1 MEEIVRNRSSE
12 DPVTAVHDARRA
24 LVAARTARLTLRRE
38 PEPEAREARRGV
50 LARVARMIGGRGNPL
65 EAEGILDLN
74 RPGAAYDHGQFAV
87 TEIGESIWGGPS
99 GRAVAGLPVDPDCR
113 PGPLWF
119 LGAVEFLNAA
129 VEEGLDDVA
138 GTVCRR
144 FRVKAD
150 LSLSPEVRSAETS
163 GAMSWIPDLVP
174 DLSAVPLTVWIDRAH
189 LRAVSVRGRGQIY
202 SLELREVGVR
212 LRGFDWTR
220 LSTFRTSVQEDPR
233 CRPNFA

>member
-24 LVAARTARLTLRRE
+24 LVAARTARLMLRRE
-38 PEPEAREARRGV
+38 PEPATPDTRPG
-50 LARVARMIGGRGNPL
+50 LFARVARMIGGRGNPL
-65 EAEGILDLN
+65 EAEGILDLD

-87 TEIGESIWGGPS
+87 TEIGDGIWGGPS
-99 GRAVAGLPVDPDCR
+99 GRVLADLPVDPDCR

-150 LSLSPEVRSAETS
+150 LSVSPEVRSAETS
-163 GAMSWIPDLVP
+163 GAMSWIPELVP
-174 DLSAVPLTVWIDRAH
+174 DLSAVPLTVWIDNAH
-189 LRAVSVRGRGQIY
+189 LRGVSVRGHGQIY
-202 SLELREVGVR
+202 SLQLRDVGLR

-220 LSTFRTSVQEDPR
+220 LSTFRTAALEDPR
-233 CRPNFA
+233 SRPNAV

>member
-12 DPVTAVHDARRA
+12 DPVTALHDARRA
-24 LVAARTARLTLRRE
+24 LFAARTARLTLRRE
-38 PEPEAREARRGV
+38 PEPQPEPRRGL
-50 LARVARMIGGRGNPL
+50 LARMARVIGGRGNPM
-65 EAEGILDLN
+65 EAEGILDLD

-87 TEIGESIWGGPS
+87 TEIGEGIWGGRS
-99 GRAVAGLPVDPDCR
+99 GHALADLPVDPDCR

-129 VEEGLDDVA
+129 VEDGLDEVD

-144 FRVKAD
+144 FLVKAD
-150 LSLSPEVRSAETS
+150 LSVSPEVRSAETS

-174 DLSAVPLTVWIDRAH
+174 DLTAVPLTVWIDDAH

-212 LRGFDWTR
+212 LRGFDWNR
-220 LSTFRTSVQEDPR
+220 LSTFRTSVQEDPG
-233 CRPNFA
+233 CHPNFA

>member
-24 LVAARTARLTLRRE
+24 LFAARTARLMLRRE
-38 PEPEAREARRGV
+38 PEPEVSEVRRGV
-50 LARVARMIGGRGNPL
+50 LARMARLIGGRGNPL
-65 EAEGILDLN
+65 EAEGILDLD

-87 TEIGESIWGGPS
+87 TEIGDRIWGGPS
-99 GRAVAGLPVDPDCR
+99 GRALADLPVDPDCR

-129 VEEGLDDVA
+129 VEDGPDEVA
-138 GTVCRR
+138 GAVCRR

-150 LSLSPEVRSAETS
+150 LGVGPEVRSAETS

-174 DLSAVPLTVWIDRAH
+174 DLSAVPLTVWIDDTH

-202 SLELREVGVR
+202 SLELHDVGVR

-233 CRPNFA
+233 ARPNFA

>member
-24 LVAARTARLTLRRE
+24 LFAARTARLTLRRE
-38 PEPEAREARRGV
+38 PEPEPPEARRGV
-50 LARVARMIGGRGNPL
+50 LARMARMIGGRGNPM
-65 EAEGILDLN
+65 EAEGILDLD

-87 TEIGESIWGGPS
+87 TEIGDSIWGGPS
-99 GRAVAGLPVDPDCR
+99 GRALTDLPVDPDCR

-129 VEEGLDDVA
+129 VEEDLDEVA
-138 GTVCRR
+138 GSVCRR
-144 FRVKAD
+144 FRVHAD
-150 LSLSPEVRSAETS
+150 LSVSPEVRSARTS
-163 GAMSWIPDLVP
+163 GAMSWIPDVVP
-174 DLSAVPLTVWIDRAH
+174 DLSAVPLTVWIDRTH

-202 SLELREVGVR
+202 SLELHDVGAR
-212 LRGFDWTR
+212 FRGFDWTR